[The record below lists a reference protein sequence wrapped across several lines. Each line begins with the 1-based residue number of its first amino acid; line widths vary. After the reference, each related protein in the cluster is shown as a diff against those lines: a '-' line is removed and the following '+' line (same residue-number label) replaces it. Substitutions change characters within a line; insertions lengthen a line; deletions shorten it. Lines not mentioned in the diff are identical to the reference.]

1 MPKYKMICASVQG
14 ARHIR
19 HGQPCEDCGKVY
31 ESESCSIFAV
41 ADGHGDPNCPR
52 SRFGSEAAC
61 DTAVNELK
69 DFSGAISE
77 NCWDERLTGGGK
89 ELEGMVRHLVSSI
102 MAKWIQ
108 TVNEDLEAS
117 PLTEEERAACDTWL
131 ERYDRG
137 ENLEHIY
144 GTTLIAGLR
153 TEKYL
158 LLLQQ
163 GDGRCDVFDAA
174 GDVTQPIPWDER
186 CFANVTT
193 SLCEE
198 DAVQSFRY
206 CVIDME
212 KNPPAACLAG
222 SDGVEDSFFS
232 MDLMHSYYRDL
243 LIYAAENG
251 MEALRQHLADTLPDF
266 TARGSGDDVTICGF
280 IDTERIQELIPAF
293 RKANERISLES
304 VIRQTEDRLKSMNG
318 MGKMDALKT
327 RREKAAEKAA
337 LAEAELQRARKALEK
352 YEADMKQVTE
362 DPQTDAL
369 TPGALRRVLAVLLAG
384 DPKEMME
391 RKAAEFQK
399 SVETA
404 RFQMEE
410 ARAELAQAEE
420 EYLAFTSKKE
430 NFEKEIA
437 KARQSL
443 FEMENPDNTCP
454 EEPEETNGEPFGTD
468 AVKDAQETAASSPES
483 GEEEADP
490 EDAPDE
496 EPSGMEE
503 AGDVQEIAAP
513 SPKAGEEGTA
523 DPEDAP
529 EEQHG
534 SKSDCNEMQ

>member
-61 DTAVNELK
+61 DTAINELK
-69 DFSGAISE
+69 DFSSAISE
-77 NCWDERLTGGGK
+77 NCWEERLTGGGK

-108 TVNEDLEAS
+108 TVNEDLEES

-174 GDVTQPIPWDER
+174 GNVTQPIPWDER

-212 KNPPAACLAG
+212 KNPPAACLA
-222 SDGVEDSFFS
+222 
-232 MDLMHSYYRDL
+232 
-243 LIYAAENG
+243 
-251 MEALRQHLADTLPDF
+251 
-266 TARGSGDDVTICGF
+266 
-280 IDTERIQELIPAF
+280 
-293 RKANERISLES
+293 
-304 VIRQTEDRLKSMNG
+304 
-318 MGKMDALKT
+318 
-327 RREKAAEKAA
+327 
-337 LAEAELQRARKALEK
+337 
-352 YEADMKQVTE
+352 
-362 DPQTDAL
+362 
-369 TPGALRRVLAVLLAG
+369 
-384 DPKEMME
+384 
-391 RKAAEFQK
+391 
-399 SVETA
+399 
-404 RFQMEE
+404 
-410 ARAELAQAEE
+410 
-420 EYLAFTSKKE
+420 
-430 NFEKEIA
+430 
-437 KARQSL
+437 
-443 FEMENPDNTCP
+443 
-454 EEPEETNGEPFGTD
+454 
-468 AVKDAQETAASSPES
+468 
-483 GEEEADP
+483 
-490 EDAPDE
+490 
-496 EPSGMEE
+496 
-503 AGDVQEIAAP
+503 
-513 SPKAGEEGTA
+513 
-523 DPEDAP
+523 
-529 EEQHG
+529 
-534 SKSDCNEMQ
+534 